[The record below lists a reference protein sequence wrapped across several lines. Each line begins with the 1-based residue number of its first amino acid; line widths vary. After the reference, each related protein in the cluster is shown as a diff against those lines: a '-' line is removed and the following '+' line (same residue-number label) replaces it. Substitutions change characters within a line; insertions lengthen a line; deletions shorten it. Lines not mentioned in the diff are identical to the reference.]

1 MGIVTKKT
9 FLEVMPLVRTAIKDF
24 KAAQKEF
31 PGALF
36 VEDTIELLEELLTY
50 EKQLQ
55 ESQSEEVPDRLQE
68 LLEEIRE
75 YKELARMTI
84 DRERI
89 ARDLLSLFPIE

>member
-1 MGIVTKKT
+1 MVIVTKKT

-36 VEDTIELLEELLTY
+36 VEDTIKLLEELLTY

-89 ARDLLSLFPIE
+89 AHDLLSLFPIE